1 MTFLV
6 TLFAR
11 FNLTQNNTSMN
22 RRIALRHLALISGG
36 LAFIPSCD
44 FSSDDILT
52 AYENLKITQSQKQLL
67 GDISNVIIP
76 AGEIKGALD
85 IEVPDF
91 ILVMVDDCLTSDQ
104 QALFT
109 KGIAAFPDYAKKN
122 GNGNFSGLNTKEKE
136 SIILSG
142 QNLEGDETEEGARNK
157 AISYFLNTTKRFT
170 IQGYMASEYI
180 QSEIMPYSLIP
191 GAYNGSVLI
200 SDIQKPRING

>member
-1 MTFLV
+1 
-6 TLFAR
+6 
-11 FNLTQNNTSMN
+11 MN

-67 GDISNVIIP
+67 GDISNAIIP
-76 AGEIKGALD
+76 SGEIKGALE

-91 ILVMVDDCLTSDQ
+91 ILVMVNDCLDSEEQTMFSTG
-104 QALFT
+104 L
-109 KGIAAFPDYAKKN
+109 AAFPDFAKESAGGSFAK
-122 GNGNFSGLNTKEKE
+122 LTTKEKE
-136 SIILSG
+136 TLILSG
-142 QNLEGDETEEGARNK
+142 QNLEVDETEKGAENK
-157 AISYFLNTTKRFT
+157 AISYFLNTTKRLT

-180 QSEIMPYSLIP
+180 QSEVIPYSLIP

-200 SDIQKPRING
+200 SDIQKHRING

>member
-1 MTFLV
+1 
-6 TLFAR
+6 
-11 FNLTQNNTSMN
+11 MN

-52 AYENLKITQSQKQLL
+52 AYNNLKITQSQKQLL

-91 ILVMVDDCLTSDQ
+91 ILVMVNDCLDSEQ
-104 QALFT
+104 QTLFST
-109 KGIAAFPDYAKKN
+109 GLAAFPDFAKQ
-122 GNGNFSGLNTKEKE
+122 SGGGKFANLNTKEKE
-136 SIILSG
+136 AIILSG
-142 QNLEGDETEEGARNK
+142 QNLEGDETEKGAENK
-157 AISYFLNTTKRFT
+157 AISYFLNTTKRLT

-180 QSEIMPYSLIP
+180 QSEVIPYSLIP